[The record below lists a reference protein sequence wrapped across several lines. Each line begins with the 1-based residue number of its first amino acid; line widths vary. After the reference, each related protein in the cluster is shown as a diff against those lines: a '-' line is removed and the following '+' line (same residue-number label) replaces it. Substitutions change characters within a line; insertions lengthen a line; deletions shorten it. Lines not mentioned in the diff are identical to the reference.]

1 MGLAD
6 HAKKAE
12 NNSILA
18 VKTVAE
24 VLVEGI

>member
-1 MGLAD
+1 MGIAE

-12 NNSILA
+12 KISIA
-18 VKTVAE
+18 DKPVAE